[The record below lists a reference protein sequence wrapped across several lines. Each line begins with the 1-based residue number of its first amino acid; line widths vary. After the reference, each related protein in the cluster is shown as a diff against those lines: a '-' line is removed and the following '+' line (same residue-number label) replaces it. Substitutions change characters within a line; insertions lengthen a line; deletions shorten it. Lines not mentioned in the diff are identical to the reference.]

1 MIFCVECYLNGF
13 CGSEGAILKLIS
25 LSLQLSRSLI
35 KAKHKKYILFATLIL
50 CLEYLDLIIYI
61 KNTKILTDEFLIKS
75 ISRIEGIC
83 LLFFIL
89 LLSNFLAKPCAAKFL
104 TIAQQKFTNSSL
116 VIVSSLIISLAF
128 ICQALLLLFYCKTLI
143 IWLLIGFFAARFIY
157 QFALAIVIH
166 DTYEFLLNAPELADD
181 FIYLILNSLELSVFC
196 GMFGYKLLSLLNFST
211 TATIA
216 VFILIVSGLWLVSS
230 VLFFLHRQE
239 LNQFNSQHTRCA
251 AANNFAMML
260 ESNLQDTIIAFS
272 IVGIRSSLCII
283 GVIYMP
289 TYLIESLHFAPAIA
303 NNIILSSSFLALSLC
318 ILIEKYLY
326 QFNYID
332 VLKFGLVGLIIGC
345 LISYLLFFFKVI
357 PFIGVAILVVFHS
370 LFALGCPLIL
380 NQLFAPELRQL
391 AVISCYRNSFLIF
404 ASFSFILITLL
415 GGLFHSYILA
425 PAVLLITITV
435 ICYSCLILFNK
446 RATVTQ

>member
-1 MIFCVECYLNGF
+1 MFCAACCQNGL
-13 CGSEGAILKLIS
+13 IDTKRTTLKLIS
-25 LSLQLSRSLI
+25 LAFQLNRSLI
-35 KAKHKKYILFATLIL
+35 KAKHKKYIVFATLIL

-61 KNTKILTDEFLIKS
+61 KNTKILTDEFLIRS
-75 ISRIEGIC
+75 VSRLEGIC

-104 TIAQQKFTNSSL
+104 TMAQQKYTNSSL
-116 VIVSSLIISLAF
+116 VIFSSLIISMAF
-128 ICQALLLLFYCKTLI
+128 LCQAILLLFYCKTLM
-143 IWLLIGFFAARFIY
+143 IWLLIGFFVTRFIY
-157 QFALAIVIH
+157 QFALSIVIH
-166 DTYEFLLNAPELADD
+166 DTYEFLLSAPELSED

-211 TATIA
+211 ISTIS
-216 VFILIVSGLWLVSS
+216 VFILIIGGVWFATSI
-230 VLFFLHRQE
+230 LFFLNRQE
-239 LNQFNSQHTRCA
+239 LNQFNSQNTRCA
-251 AANNFAMML
+251 AANNFSKML
-260 ESNLQDTIIAFS
+260 ESNLKDTIIAFS

-289 TYLIESLHFAPAIA
+289 TYLIESMHFAPAIA

-326 QFNYID
+326 RFNYVD

-380 NQLFAPELRQL
+380 NQLFSPELRQP

-425 PAVLLITITV
+425 PALLLITITI
-435 ICYSCLILFNK
+435 ICYSCLVLFNK
-446 RATVTQ
+446 RAPAM